1 MWLDAAPYLAAL
13 LALGH
18 VAHHAG
24 VSARVAQRH
33 VPLVRCD
40 VLLDRLLKRLT
51 LLLDALLHL
60 VAQLLVD
67 SKVLHLQL
75 HVALLLRVNEIG

>member
-1 MWLDAAPYLAAL
+1 MWLDAAPNLAAL

-18 VAHHAG
+18 VALHGG
-24 VSARVAQRH
+24 VSASVAQRH
-33 VPLVRCD
+33 VPLVRCN
-40 VLLDRLLKRLT
+40 VLLNRLLKCLT

-60 VAQLLVD
+60 IAQLLVD

-75 HVALLLRVNEIG
+75 HVALLLRVNEVG

>member
-1 MWLDAAPYLAAL
+1 MWLDAAPNLAAL

-18 VAHHAG
+18 VARHGG

-33 VPLVRCD
+33 VPLVGCN
-40 VLLDRLLKRLT
+40 VLLNRLLKRLT

-60 VAQLLVD
+60 IAQLLVD

-75 HVALLLRVNEIG
+75 HVALLLRVNEVG